1 VGRGRRPLSGSNK
14 NNKQLRGKMKKSLLV
29 FTILISMFSVV
40 NISQANANCTAD
52 NPCGTWAVIDNQG
65 VVTNVIVCQASVCG
79 GGTFAGMTVVPQVA
93 PDPVTHGS
101 QGSFIG
107 DPSQGTEVR
116 YDRPTETFTVVQT
129 STPSDVITRSETEIN
144 TTENTTVAT
153 TSSVNIP
160 VVSKSFKYEDTVGIS
175 YWDIPFSVGI
185 VNDNKPTELIVR
197 QETKTNILNQ
207 YNELE
212 GQELVS
218 AYEKA
223 TFYGQKNEIEIIQ
236 KVVQEQM
243 SLINSKI
250 TTLLNLLR
258 GWVK

>member
-1 VGRGRRPLSGSNK
+1 MKTKMLIFSMLVSVLS
-14 NNKQLRGKMKKSLLV
+14 V
-29 FTILISMFSVV
+29 I
-40 NISQANANCTAD
+40 NISQANANCTAE

-65 VVTNVIVCQASVCG
+65 VVKNVIVCQASVCG

-93 PDPVTHGS
+93 PNPVTHGS

-107 DPSQGTEVR
+107 NPSEGTEVR
-116 YDRPTETFTVVQT
+116 YDTPTQTFTIAQ
-129 STPSDVITRSETEIN
+129 SSNSNDVITRSETEVNTIGN
-144 TTENTTVAT
+144 TTITTN
-153 TSSVNIP
+153 SSVNIP
-160 VVSKSFKYEDTVGIS
+160 VTSKSFKYEDTVGVS
-175 YWDIPFSVGI
+175 YWDIPFSVGN

-212 GQELVS
+212 GQELVN

-223 TFYGQKNEIEIIQ
+223 TFYGQQDEITVIQ
-236 KVVQEQM
+236 KVVQDQM
-243 SLINSKI
+243 ALINSKI

-258 GWVK
+258 GWIK